1 MALLGSAAL
10 GIVMGWVS
18 VLVGRGTRGILGV
31 SWRAV
36 AFAGVALLGAAALAF
51 IYVGPQGALMASI
64 AFGVGT
70 LAAAAVLGTRT
81 ARDPATGSKG
91 G

>member
-10 GIVMGWVS
+10 GVVLGWIS
-18 VLVGRGTRGILGV
+18 VLVGRGSPGV

-36 AFAGVALLGAAALAF
+36 AFACASLVGAAALAF
-51 IYVGPQGALMASI
+51 AYVGTQGAVAASL
-64 AFGVGT
+64 AFVAGI
-70 LAAAAVLGTRT
+70 LIAAAVLGTRT
-81 ARDPATGSKG
+81 ARDPAVGSKG

>member
-1 MALLGSAAL
+1 MALFGSMAL

-18 VLVGRGTRGILGV
+18 VLVGRGTSGVLGV

-36 AFAGVALLGAAALAF
+36 AFAGVALLGAGALAF
-51 IYVGPQGALMASI
+51 IYVGPQGALTASI
-64 AFGVGT
+64 AFGAGA

-81 ARDPATGSKG
+81 AHDPAIGPKG

>member
-1 MALLGSAAL
+1 M
-10 GIVMGWVS
+10 
-18 VLVGRGTRGILGV
+18 LGV
-31 SWRAV
+31 GWRAV

-51 IYVGPQGALMASI
+51 IYVGPQGALTASI

-70 LAAAAVLGTRT
+70 LAAVAALGTRT
-81 ARDPATGSKG
+81 AHDPSIGPKG